1 MRKLYYEDSHLTAFS
16 AKVTEVLE
24 NEKGFWVTLEETA
37 FYPEGGGQPCDLGT
51 LGIAN
56 VLDVQEREG
65 VVWHLL
71 DQPLS
76 VGQQAEGKIDW
87 ERRFDLMQQH
97 TAEHIISGIAN
108 RLYGCH
114 NVGFHMGA
122 DVITLDF
129 DKLLP
134 EEALPKIEKLANE
147 AVFANI
153 PVQCSVPSEAEL
165 PTIPYRTKK
174 ALPWPVR
181 LVEIPGYDTCACCG
195 VHTKT
200 TGELGLIKLLSCVKF
215 HQGVRIEMVAGW
227 RAYRMA
233 CAIFDQNRQVSQTFS
248 AKVLETGEAAR
259 RMNAALTAEKF
270 RSGSLERQLMDAI
283 AQAFAGQEKAI
294 CFTKELPARPLAE
307 QLAAKGAGLA
317 AVFRGSDPEGY
328 SFALISKTQD
338 VAELGKALT
347 RTFSGKGGGRD
358 GFFQGS
364 ISATEEQIRGFW

>member
-24 NEKGFWVTLEETA
+24 NEKGFWVALEETA
-37 FYPEGGGQPCDLGT
+37 FYPEGGGQPSDRGT
-51 LGIAN
+51 LADAR
-56 VLDVQEREG
+56 VLDVQEKEG
-65 VVWHLL
+65 NVWHLL
-71 DQPLS
+71 DKPLS
-76 VGQQAEGKIDW
+76 VGQQVEGTVDW
-87 ERRFDLMQQH
+87 ARRFDLMQQH

-134 EEALPKIEKLANE
+134 EDALPKIEQLANE
-147 AVFANI
+147 AVFANL
-153 PVQCSVPSEAEL
+153 PVQCSVPAEEEL
-165 PTIPYRTKK
+165 PAIPYRTKK

-233 CAIFDQNRQVSQTFS
+233 CAVFDQNRQVSQTFS
-248 AKVLETGEAAR
+248 AKILETGEAAR
-259 RMNAALTAEKF
+259 RMNGALTAEKF

-283 AQAFAGQEKAI
+283 AQSFAGQEKAI
-294 CFTKELPARPLAE
+294 YFTKELPARPLAE
-307 QLAAKGAGLA
+307 QLAAKGAALA
-317 AVFRGSDPEGY
+317 AVFRGSDAEGY
-328 SFALISKTQD
+328 SFALISRTQN

-347 RTFSGKGGGRD
+347 QTFSGKGGGRD

-364 ISATEEQIRGFW
+364 VCATEAQIRAFW

>member
-16 AKVTEVLE
+16 ATVTDILE
-24 NEKGFWVTLEETA
+24 NETGFWVALDATA
-37 FYPEGGGQPCDLGT
+37 FYPEGGGQPCDMGMLGS
-51 LGIAN
+51 AK
-56 VLDVQEREG
+56 VLDVQEKEEK
-65 VVWHLL
+65 VWHLL
-71 DQPLS
+71 DKPLS
-76 VGQQAEGKIDW
+76 IGQQVEGKIDW

-134 EEALPKIEKLANE
+134 EDALEKIERLANAAVLAGLPVKCHVPAEDELPK
-147 AVFANI
+147 
-153 PVQCSVPSEAEL
+153 
-165 PTIPYRTKK
+165 IPYRTKK

-181 LVEIPGYDTCACCG
+181 LVEIPDIDTCACCG
-195 VHTKT
+195 VHTKST
-200 TGELGLIKLLSCVKF
+200 AELGLIKLLSCVKF

-227 RAYRMA
+227 RAYRMV
-233 CAIFDQNRQVSQTFS
+233 CDIFDQNRQVSQAFS
-248 AKVLETGEAAR
+248 AKILETGEAAR
-259 RMNAALTAEKF
+259 RMNAALSAEKF
-270 RSGSLERQLMDAI
+270 RSGNLERQLMDAI
-283 AQAFAGQEKAI
+283 AQTFAGQDRAV

-307 QLAAKGAGLA
+307 QIATKGAGLA
-317 AVFRGSDPEGY
+317 AVFRGSDAEGY
-328 SFALISKTQD
+328 SFALISKTEN

-347 RTFSGKGGGRD
+347 QTFHGKGGGRD

-364 ISATEEQIRGFW
+364 ICATEEQIRGFW